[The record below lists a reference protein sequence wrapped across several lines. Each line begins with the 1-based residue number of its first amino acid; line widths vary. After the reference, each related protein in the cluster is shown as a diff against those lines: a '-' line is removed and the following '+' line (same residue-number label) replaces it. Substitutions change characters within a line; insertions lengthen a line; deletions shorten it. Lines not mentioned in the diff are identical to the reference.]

1 MENVAYN
8 AYKGLQ
14 KPLVFKFLKG
24 KYIYWSLG
32 ILVGSMVLGIITIVA
47 LSKIIGIFVMLG
59 GMGGG
64 ILYITNK
71 QKKGL
76 HKKDSS
82 RGIYIITNSKLSKF
96 ERR

>member
-1 MENVAYN
+1 MDNKSYN

-24 KYIYWSLG
+24 KYIYWALG
-32 ILVGSMVLGIITIVA
+32 ILVGSMILGIVTIVA
-47 LSKIIGIFVMLG
+47 ISNIIGIFVLLG

-64 ILYITNK
+64 IVYITNK

-82 RGIYIITNSKLSKF
+82 KGIYIITNSKLSKF
-96 ERR
+96 ERK